1 MKTNELKLN
10 VFLVSIAILI
20 GLLHSCYEDETSNEN
35 NQPITTSYNA
45 TILSYLANLKSAA
58 GKENGTKIEAIK
70 EAINLNTIHIY
81 NLKSTEKLLIADI
94 STLKGFESYNAT
106 KVIFFVLN
114 NSIIRSNIVTIKNK
128 VPFDNVNQVLIS
140 IFDRKENKDNY
151 SGKIEFYNLFKN
163 ILLSDEFENGKLTVN
178 GVRRRSPNSSLTT
191 KSNGCV
197 AWYWVTTYF
206 DGTQTKEYMYT
217 TCDCEEQ
224 TYRGDCSGGAGSGG
238 GSSSSNNNSAGPN
251 YPDNPNDKDLYTYID
266 YDGEIVTRQYDM
278 KSKSWII
285 VSIKLPDVVVN
296 NNPEKYSFLI
306 FAWPSDGQKILNNL
320 ILYTYDAASGNWNGE
335 PETPEKIAEAIEE
348 QINDSQLDPCT
359 KAIMEKLKNST
370 EKDIAKMITR
380 FTDPKSIFKINMSIG
395 QVKDIRNWAETTPEK
410 GSQTDINM
418 VFKYDYING
427 IGNTNRPTDLSIAT
441 TMAHEIIHAY
451 LISLLEAHKSNGSN
465 GSFDFPTIY
474 EAYVQQQI
482 TKNPNILASE
492 HHELIAKQYVF
503 AIATT
508 IQEFHTGQYTDYPY
522 QDYIDLA
529 WGGLTGTTIFNTNFP
544 NDLSHKNYK
553 TRERILNR
561 INAEKLGLFYQNTT
575 PLGTPCKK

>member
-1 MKTNELKLN
+1 MKTNKQTNKLKGSVLTL
-10 VFLVSIAILI
+10 LVLLFIGSIQ
-20 GLLHSCYEDETSNEN
+20 SCHEDETSNES
-35 NQPITTSYNA
+35 NQPITTSYNE

-70 EAINLNTIHIY
+70 EAINLNTILIY

-224 TYRGDCSGGAGSGG
+224 TYRGDCGGGAGSGG

-359 KAIMEKLKNST
+359 KAIMEKLKNL
-370 EKDIAKMITR
+370 KICDIAQILTKLNTKGSLYNTTIKSEVAPSGKPAQSMYNSLHNYTIYIS
-380 FTDPKSIFKINMSIG
+380 TDYEDKTKLFIAGSILHEMVHTYFMSLYDDYYSSNPPNTNIYKDYASLFHHYVTLKNPKSIDPADVHH
-395 QVKDIRNWAETTPEK
+395 Q
-410 GSQTDINM
+410 Q
-418 VFKYDYING
+418 
-427 IGNTNRPTDLSIAT
+427 IAT
-441 TMAHEIIHAY
+441 
-451 LISLLEAHKSNGSN
+451 
-465 GSFDFPTIY
+465 DF
-474 EAYVQQQI
+474 VD
-482 TKNPNILASE
+482 
-492 HHELIAKQYVF
+492 
-503 AIATT
+503 AIARGL
-508 IQEFHTGQYTDYPY
+508 QEYQTGIPVPSTSTPNQVYSD
-522 QDYIDLA
+522 IA
-529 WGGLTGTTIFNTNFP
+529 WGGLSDAPVFDKIYPITNP
-544 NDLSHKNYK
+544 S
-553 TRERILNR
+553 RERILNR
-561 INAEKLGLFYQNTT
+561 YKAEQQGRTIGAGTSQAQS
-575 PLGTPCKK
+575 PLSQPCK

>member
-1 MKTNELKLN
+1 MKTNKLKLN

-20 GLLHSCYEDETSNEN
+20 GLLHSCYEDETSNES

-45 TILSYLANLKSAA
+45 TILSYLASLKSEAS
-58 GKENGTKIEAIK
+58 KENGAKIEALK

-106 KVIFFVLN
+106 KVIFFILN

-178 GVRRRSPNSSLTT
+178 GVKHRSPNSSLTT

-224 TYRGDCSGGAGSGG
+224 TYKGDCGGGASSGG
-238 GSSSSNNNSAGPN
+238 GSSSTNNNSAGPN

-266 YDGEIVTRQYDM
+266 YDGEIVTRQYDI

-335 PETPEKIAEAIEE
+335 PETPENIAKAIEE
-348 QINDSQLDPCT
+348 QINDSQLDDCPK
-359 KAIMEKLKNST
+359 KALELLKNSK
-370 EKDIAKMITR
+370 ECDIA
-380 FTDPKSIFKINMSIG
+380 
-395 QVKDIRNWAETTPEK
+395 
-410 GSQTDINM
+410 
-418 VFKYDYING
+418 
-427 IGNTNRPTDLSIAT
+427 
-441 TMAHEIIHAY
+441 
-451 LISLLEAHKSNGSN
+451 
-465 GSFDFPTIY
+465 
-474 EAYVQQQI
+474 
-482 TKNPNILASE
+482 NILTKFSANKIYNLTIVSGYSVPPANTTRNSSSNYTITVSQNYTSSTLLFRASNILHE
-492 HHELIAKQYVF
+492 FGHAFFMSLRDDQIGGGGANAFVEFPVLFQAFCDAKYPPKQGERMDLHHEEMANSYVD
-503 AIATT
+503 AIGRAL
-508 IQEFHTGQYTDYPY
+508 QEFQTGVAPAYGVKPDQIYT
-522 QDYIDLA
+522 DLA
-529 WGGLTGTTIFNTNFP
+529 WGGLKEAPIF
-544 NDLSHKNYK
+544 D
-553 TRERILNR
+553 
-561 INAEKLGLFYQNTT
+561 KLF
-575 PLGTPCKK
+575 PLGSTERTRIENRYACESNGVTAGSGTVNAQTAIGKPCN